1 MKLDAALA
9 FKHLSDVP
17 AVAEAAERIG
27 FDGLWSSETQH
38 DPFLPLT
45 LAAEHTQRIELGTA
59 IAVAFARSPMQL
71 AYVAWDLADLTQGR
85 FILGLG
91 TQVKAHIQR
100 RFSMPWEAPAR
111 RLREFIL
118 ALRAVWDCWQNGTKL
133 NFRGE
138 FYKMTLMTP
147 FFNPGPIAHPEIPI
161 YIAGV
166 NRHLCRVAGE
176 LCDGFH
182 VHPLHSVRDLQERI
196 IPYIEEGLRL
206 SGRTRADIQLTSSV
220 FVITGD
226 TETEMERARE
236 EVRAQIAF
244 YASTPTYRPVLET
257 HGWGATGEELS
268 RLASRGRWNEM
279 PALITDEMLD
289 AFAVTAP
296 WDQLAQRVA
305 ERCKGV
311 LDRVMYYLPFQPDLD
326 AERWKEQVEAF
337 RAAAG

>member
-1 MKLDAALA
+1 MKIDAALA
-9 FKHLSDVP
+9 FRHLSEVP
-17 AVAEAAERIG
+17 AVAQAAEEIG

-38 DPFLPLT
+38 NPFLPLT
-45 LAAEHTQRIELGTA
+45 LAAEHSSRLELGTA
-59 IAVAFARSPMQL
+59 IAVAFARSPMEL
-71 AYVAWDLADLTQGR
+71 AYTAWDLADLAQGR

-118 ALRAVWDCWQNGTKL
+118 ALRAIWDCWQNGTKL

-138 FYKMTLMTP
+138 FYTMTLMTP
-147 FFNPGPIAHPEIPI
+147 FFNPGPIEHPDIPI

-176 LCDGFH
+176 LCQGFH
-182 VHPLHSVRDLQERI
+182 VHPLNSARDLRERI
-196 IPYIEEGLRL
+196 IPYIEEGLRM
-206 SGRTRADIQLTSSV
+206 SGRTRADIQLSTAM
-220 FVITGD
+220 FVITG
-226 TETEMERARE
+226 ETEAEMDQARE

-257 HGWGATGEELS
+257 HGWGATGEQLS
-268 RLASRGRWNEM
+268 RLASRGRWDEM

-296 WDQLAQRVA
+296 WDELPRQVV
-305 ERCKGV
+305 ERYRGL
-311 LDRVMYYLPFQPDLD
+311 LDRVTYYVPFRADLD
-326 AERWKEQVEAF
+326 VERWKAQVEAF
-337 RAAAG
+337 REATG